1 MGVGQTLTV
10 TTAMQSPGDPMS
22 DLLGKTMLITGAN
35 TGIGRATALA
45 LGARGATLFL
55 AGRSEEKTRPV
66 VEEVRASGGRATYL
80 PLDLGDLDS
89 VKACAASFL
98 SDPDRPLHV
107 LLNNAGLAGSTGLT
121 RQGFE
126 LTFGVN
132 HLGHFLLTELLLG
145 RLKASAPARIVN
157 VASKAHYKS
166 PALDLEVLQTGAK
179 THQVMTRYRVSKL
192 CNVLH
197 AKDLASRLVGSGV
210 QTYSVHPGVVAS
222 DVWRSVPR
230 PLAWLA
236 KPFMITNEQGAATS
250 LYCAAS
256 PACSDQTG
264 LYYDKNQ
271 DETPSTQAQDAALAE
286 QLRARC
292 AAWVAPWLPE
302 APGPT
307 EASA

>member
-1 MGVGQTLTV
+1 
-10 TTAMQSPGDPMS
+10 MS

-55 AGRSEEKTRPV
+55 AGRSAEKTRPV
-66 VEEVRASGGRATYL
+66 VDEIHAAGGRATHL

-89 VKACAASFL
+89 VKACAERFL
-98 SDPDRPLHV
+98 ADPDRPLHV
-107 LLNNAGLAGSTGLT
+107 LLNNAGLAGSTGLS

-132 HLGHFLLTELLLG
+132 HLGHFLLTELLLD
-145 RLKASAPARIVN
+145 RLRASAPARIVN
-157 VASKAHYKS
+157 VASMAHYTS
-166 PALDLEVLQTGAK
+166 PALDLDALQTAAR
-179 THQVMTRYRVSKL
+179 THQLMGRYRVSKL

-197 AKDLASRLVGSGV
+197 AKELASRLEGSGV
-210 QTYSVHPGVVAS
+210 TTYSLHPGVVAS
-222 DVWRSVPR
+222 DVWRNLPR

-256 PACSDQTG
+256 PACSDQSG
-264 LYYDKNQ
+264 LYYDEEQEK
-271 DETPSTQAQDAALAE
+271 TPSAQALDPQLAE
-286 QLRARC
+286 RLRARC
-292 AAWVAPWLPE
+292 EAWVAPWLP
-302 APGPT
+302 A
-307 EASA
+307 